1 MSSPDGSSPVP
12 GPPDAD
18 VGSGDAVDVVPGAL
32 QAEPKG
38 APGGRST
45 PAAVQ
50 SVITRYH
57 STRQRI
63 DKSAAGHLQR
73 RVVEIDLMN
82 QAMILAAMAF
92 MLFIPALVTLLAVIP
107 LGAAGGAAVSVASRL
122 GLSDA
127 ATHDMQQLFPGPNV
141 VRGGTTI
148 FGVIVTVVSAFSWPA
163 ALQRGYE
170 LAWGQPSLGGAGLWR
185 PLVWLVAFIA
195 FAVLWGGS
203 GPLVTGWVH
212 GLVLAIIG
220 LPLAVGWSWWTQH
233 LLLGG
238 RIGWRLLLPGA
249 IVMGVG
255 LVLLRV
261 AAGLYLS
268 TTITQHYAQY
278 GPLGIVFVMLSWL
291 IAFSVVML
299 GGALFG
305 VVVYEWRQRRLEE
318 EAVAEG

>member
-1 MSSPDGSSPVP
+1 MSSPDGSAPAP
-12 GPPDAD
+12 GPPAPDPSE
-18 VGSGDAVDVVPGAL
+18 VGPGASVP
-32 QAEPKG
+32 EPAG

-73 RVVEIDLMN
+73 RVVEIDLLH

-92 MLFIPALVTLLAVIP
+92 MLFVPALVSLLAFVP
-107 LGAAGGAAVSVASRL
+107 LGETGGAAATAASRL

-127 ATHDMQQLFPGPNV
+127 ATRDVQQLFPGPDV

-148 FGVIVTVVSAFSWPA
+148 FGVIVTVVSAFTWPA

-170 LAWGQPSLGGAGLWR
+170 LAWGQSSVGLAGLWR
-185 PLVWLVAFIA
+185 PLAWLAVFIVFGVA
-195 FAVLWGGS
+195 WGAS
-203 GPLVTGWVH
+203 GPLVDGWGR
-212 GLVLAIIG
+212 GLLVVLVG

-249 IVMGVG
+249 IVMGAG

-318 EAVAEG
+318 EAAAEG